1 MLHFA
6 KVCAEAEGQV
16 LIFMLFLALYIYL
29 RSLTDSLKSRETT
42 AAAAA
47 AEAATKQGKRG
58 LSSPS
63 TLSNSRESLTVLHY
77 FYYMVVMD

>member
-1 MLHFA
+1 MSLA
-6 KVCAEAEGQV
+6 SVCVEAEGQV

-42 AAAAA
+42 AAA

>member
-1 MLHFA
+1 MC
-6 KVCAEAEGQV
+6 VEAEGQV

-42 AAAAA
+42 AAAA